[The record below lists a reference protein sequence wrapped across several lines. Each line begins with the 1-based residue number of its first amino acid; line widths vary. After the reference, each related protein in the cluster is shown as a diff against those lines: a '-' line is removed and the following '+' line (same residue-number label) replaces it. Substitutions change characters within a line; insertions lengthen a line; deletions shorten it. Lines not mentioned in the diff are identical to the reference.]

1 MRSIDPY
8 QMKRIY
14 AIGHQLSLVGHD
26 HEDELHALVATIT
39 GKESVKALSYREAES
54 VIARLTQLQGG
65 QAPPRPRREREH
77 PSRPGGVTSGQDFQ
91 MAGYILDNG

>member
-54 VIARLTQLQGG
+54 VIAGLRSCRAGRPLQG
-65 QAPPRPRREREH
+65 
-77 PSRPGGVTSGQDFQ
+77 PGGNGSIHRGL
-91 MAGYILDNG
+91 AG

>member
-1 MRSIDPY
+1 MSAGQEAIEEGRDKAMRSIDPY

-39 GKESVKALSYREAES
+39 GK
-54 VIARLTQLQGG
+54 
-65 QAPPRPRREREH
+65 
-77 PSRPGGVTSGQDFQ
+77 
-91 MAGYILDNG
+91 

>member
-39 GKESVKALSYREAES
+39 GKESVKLPGSGICNCQAYAAAGRAGPSKAPARTGTSIEAW
-54 VIARLTQLQGG
+54 RGNK
-65 QAPPRPRREREH
+65 RPAEEDM
-77 PSRPGGVTSGQDFQ
+77 G
-91 MAGYILDNG
+91 LDV